1 MSGRCL
7 RPLVAP
13 LLWKMHGCV
22 KTCGFGWDEEPGP
35 APDGRETL
43 VVVARIVPLSPVE
56 EQVANPNRHRF
67 LPGPTNRTRRTLP
80 LPIRQGAADL
90 SPDPSPH
97 GRIIGG
103 SDEKSSFR
111 ARGSLD

>member
-13 LLWKMHGCV
+13 LLWKMHDCV

-35 APDGRETL
+35 PPDGRETL
-43 VVVARIVPLSPVE
+43 VVVARVVPLSPGE
-56 EQVANPNRHRF
+56 EQVANPHRHR
-67 LPGPTNRTRRTLP
+67 LPGDSVRVVRRTLP

-97 GRIIGG
+97 DRIMGAN
-103 SDEKSSFR
+103 SNKSSF
-111 ARGSLD
+111 